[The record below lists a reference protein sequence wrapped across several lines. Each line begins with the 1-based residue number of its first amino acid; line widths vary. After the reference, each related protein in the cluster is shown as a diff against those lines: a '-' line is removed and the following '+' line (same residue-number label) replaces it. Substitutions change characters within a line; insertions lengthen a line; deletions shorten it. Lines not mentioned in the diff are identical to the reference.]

1 MNMLKFFISNIIDD
15 ILDLPGPLLEILFCV
30 VFFGLWISIGSILY
44 SFDFSPD
51 LSAMLGL
58 FITIMIFL
66 LIPIYK
72 YLNGIY
78 KRYQVEESKNYAKE
92 IERKAKKR

>member
-1 MNMLKFFISNIIDD
+1 MKMLKFFISNIIDD

-44 SFDFSPD
+44 SFDCSPD
-51 LSAMLGL
+51 LSAILGL
-58 FITIMIFL
+58 VITVVIFL
-66 LIPIYK
+66 IIPIYR

-78 KRYQVEESKNYAKE
+78 ERYQEEESENYVEE
-92 IERKAKKR
+92 IERKVKKR

>member
-1 MNMLKFFISNIIDD
+1 MLKFFISNIIDD
-15 ILDLPGPLLEILFCV
+15 ILDLPGPLLEVLFCV
-30 VFFGLWISIGSILY
+30 VFFGLWILIGSILY

-51 LSAMLGL
+51 LSAILGL
-58 FITIMIFL
+58 VITVMLFL
-66 LIPIYK
+66 IIPMYR

-78 KRYQVEESKNYAKE
+78 ERYQEEESENYVEE